1 MIDYTASD
9 KKEFTL
15 KYGHKSSTFDYA
27 MIYDEKKEKKR
38 MNWYKKNQNMYLTHS
53 FESTT

>member
-27 MIYDEKKEKKR
+27 MIYDEKKRRRGWIDIKR
-38 MNWYKKNQNMYLTHS
+38 IKTCI
-53 FESTT
+53 